1 MQLDSRKLVSGNIG
15 AIHFYLPVSVI
26 SLFARHGFRIGL
38 ISYGAVGVVLAQL
51 FTMAQ
56 GYYNNV
62 PTFAL
67 QNHRPA
73 RFGQAIGIIA
83 GAITFRLTF
92 LLLPKLGVI
101 PK

>member
-1 MQLDSRKLVSGNIG
+1 
-15 AIHFYLPVSVI
+15 
-26 SLFARHGFRIGL
+26 
-38 ISYGAVGVVLAQL
+38 
-51 FTMAQ
+51 MAQ

-67 QNHRPA
+67 QIIGLA
-73 RFGQAIGIIA
+73 GFGQAIGIIA

-92 LLLPKLGVI
+92 LLLPRLGVI

>member
-1 MQLDSRKLVSGNIG
+1 MFNILIPLG
-15 AIHFYLPVSVI
+15 AFLSAGMGYLAVRAAMG
-26 SLFARHGFRIGL
+26 LGIGL
-38 ISYGAVGVVLAQL
+38 ITYGAVGIVLAQL

-67 QNHRPA
+67 QIIGLA
-73 RFGQAIGIIA
+73 GFGQGFGIIA
-83 GAITFRLTF
+83 AAITFRATF
-92 LLLPKLGVI
+92 VFMARLGVM

>member
-1 MQLDSRKLVSGNIG
+1 MFNILIPLG
-15 AIHFYLPVSVI
+15 AFLSAGV
-26 SLFARHGFRIGL
+26 GFLAVRALMGLGIGL

-67 QNHRPA
+67 QIIGLA
-73 RFGQAIGIIA
+73 GFGQGIGIII
-83 GAITFRLTF
+83 GAITFRASF
-92 LLLPKLGVI
+92 MFMARLGVI